1 MSEVIGQP
9 RDFPAVEQLMQQ
21 AKLSEAIAL
30 LPRAIAVQ
38 IVQEQVSRQKRAL
51 ADSGQAITMAALV
64 AGIDRA
70 LREFKRLE
78 MTPVINAA
86 GIVVHTNLGRAP
98 LSDELF
104 EAARRIVRGYSNIE
118 FDLNKGVRGKRGVAC
133 ERYLATIAG
142 AEAATVVNN
151 CAAALFLMLNTFA
164 NRRQVVISRGEL
176 VQIGGGFRIPDIL
189 RRSGAKLCEV
199 GATNITTLE
208 DYEAAVDDRTALILK
223 VHKSNFVQAGFT
235 EEVALRELVPL
246 ARQHGKL
253 IINDLGSGVLIPTR
267 EAVGYDEPTVQQSV
281 KAGADLTSFSGDKLL
296 GGVQAGL
303 IVGRAEL
310 VAKVKK
316 NPLFRTVRVD
326 KMVFAM
332 LERLLSSYL
341 DGTHLQEIRLWRMLS
356 VAESELYKTARK
368 MLKDLGSP
376 SGLSVESTGAYVGGG
391 SLPEAS
397 IPSVGIVFS
406 APYKASRLMRVFRQ
420 MEPPIIGRIEQEHFV
435 LDLKTV
441 APDELPVVQQA
452 IALVVK
458 AEW

>member
-1 MSEVIGQP
+1 MPDKITQP
-9 RDFPAVEQLMQQ
+9 RDFPSVEQLMQRQ
-21 AKLSEAIAL
+21 ELVASIAL
-30 LPRAIAVQ
+30 LPRPIAVQ
-38 IVQEQVSRQKRAL
+38 VVQSEVAKHKQAL
-51 ADSGQAITMAALV
+51 TESGKAVMLSTLLK
-64 AGIDRA
+64 GIDQA
-70 LREFKRLE
+70 LRDFKRTE

-104 EAARRIVRGYSNIE
+104 EAARRIVRGYSNVE
-118 FDLNKGVRGKRGVAC
+118 FDLKKGTRGKRGVAC
-133 ERYLATIAG
+133 ERYLAAIAG

-151 CAAALFLMLNTFA
+151 CAAALFLMLNTLA
-164 NRRQVVISRGEL
+164 NRKGVVISRGEL

-199 GATNITTLE
+199 GATNITTLQ
-208 DYEAAVDDRTALILK
+208 DYDEAIDHRTALILK
-223 VHKSNFVQAGFT
+223 VHKSNFIQAGFT
-235 EEVALRELVPL
+235 EEVPLRELVPL
-246 ARQHGKL
+246 ARRHETL

-281 KAGADLTSFSGDKLL
+281 RAGADLTSFSGDKLL

-303 IVGRAEL
+303 IVGRADL

-332 LERLLSSYL
+332 LERLLTSYL
-341 DGTHLQEIRLWRMLS
+341 NGTHQKEIRLWQMLN
-356 VAESELYKTARK
+356 VPESQLYKVAK
-368 MLKDLGSP
+368 KIIADLGKP
-376 SGLSVESTGAYVGGG
+376 EGLSVESTPAYIGGG
-391 SLPEAS
+391 SLPESA

-406 APYKASRLMRVFRQ
+406 KPYDARELVTRFRQ
-420 MEPPIIGRIEQEHFV
+420 MDPPIIGRIDQDHFI

-452 IALVVK
+452 IASVIK
-458 AEW
+458 GK

>member
-1 MSEVIGQP
+1 MPDKITQP
-9 RDFPAVEQLMQQ
+9 RDFPSVEQLMQRQ
-21 AKLSEAIAL
+21 ELAASIAL
-30 LPRAIAVQ
+30 LPRPIAVQ
-38 IVQEQVSRQKRAL
+38 VVQSQVAKHKQAL
-51 ADSGQAITMAALV
+51 TESGKAVMLSTLLE
-64 AGIDRA
+64 GIDQA
-70 LREFKRLE
+70 LRDFKRTE

-104 EAARRIVRGYSNIE
+104 EAARRIVRGYSNVE
-118 FDLNKGVRGKRGVAC
+118 FDLKKGTRGKRGVAC
-133 ERYLATIAG
+133 ERYLAAIAG

-151 CAAALFLMLNTFA
+151 CAAALFLMLNTLA
-164 NRRQVVISRGEL
+164 NRKGVVISRGEL

-199 GATNITTLE
+199 GATNITTLQ
-208 DYEAAVDDRTALILK
+208 DYDEAIDHRTSLILK
-223 VHKSNFVQAGFT
+223 VHKSNFIQAGFT
-235 EEVALRELVPL
+235 EEVPLKDLVPL
-246 ARQHGKL
+246 ARRHEKL

-281 KAGADLTSFSGDKLL
+281 RAGADLTSFSGDKLL

-303 IVGRAEL
+303 IVGRADL

-332 LERLLSSYL
+332 LERLLTSYL
-341 DGTHLQEIRLWRMLS
+341 NGTHQKEIRLWQMLN
-356 VAESELYKTARK
+356 VPESELYKVAK
-368 MLKDLGSP
+368 KIIADLGKP
-376 SGLSVESTGAYVGGG
+376 EGLSVESTPAYIGGG
-391 SLPEAS
+391 SLPESA

-406 APYKASRLMRVFRQ
+406 KPYDARELVTRFRQ
-420 MEPPIIGRIEQEHFV
+420 MDPPIIGRIDQDHLI

-441 APDELPVVQQA
+441 APDELPIVQQA
-452 IALVVK
+452 IASVIK
-458 AEW
+458 GK